1 MELVLKLYEI
11 QHNMLMI
18 ASTLFCLILAKNNLQ
33 RILYYFAGLV
43 YQNLHSERL
52 WRANGK
58 RVKRRSSNAICR
70 EEYQ

>member
-1 MELVLKLYEI
+1 MELVLRLYEI

-43 YQNLHSERL
+43 YQNLQSLRL
-52 WRANGK
+52 RRAKGK
-58 RVKRRSSNAICR
+58 TVNRSSSRAICMD
-70 EEYQ
+70 EYQ